1 MLRVNLTLFA
11 GLRTSKKKVSNIVD
25 LADTFERSCDHWS
38 EARRSEMEDFYALA
52 SIDYRHLAEA
62 IDWKAWL
69 EIRQTQVGLRCLRLL
84 DVACGSGKFPA
95 ALTSHANI
103 ANASI
108 KPVDYSLLDP
118 SMFSISE
125 ARQVLTPP
133 FKAGA
138 EYEMRLQDLK
148 CQFGYFDIVWATHAL
163 YAIPQ
168 NELEP
173 ALQCMVRAMGH
184 GGKEDNNGAGF
195 IAHASKKSHY
205 LKFFQHYLKG
215 FKDGVGAPYTN
226 SEQIISMLNQMG
238 VSVEIKEINYT
249 NRAQQSQES
258 QVERYLQRC
267 LFDDTLS
274 LKEMMANPITGRYL
288 ETCRRDG
295 MWQFAQSVTMIF
307 MNVSSNSTTI

>member
-1 MLRVNLTLFA
+1 LLRVNLTLFA

-103 ANASI
+103 ANAYI

-138 EYEMRLQDLK
+138 EYEMS
-148 CQFGYFDIVWATHAL
+148 
-163 YAIPQ
+163 
-168 NELEP
+168 
-173 ALQCMVRAMGH
+173 MGH